1 MEKTNKELEVFSA
14 ILIEQ
19 YIRLMT
25 AAVYH
30 RSEKQIIGADFKI
43 SPENYA
49 KMRQDASQTSLL
61 GLELTYNEEQ
71 NILHATPD
79 AEFLEEFENNIM
91 RDVALK
97 FYDTNMHRYKSYILL
112 QEKNPPH

>member
-1 MEKTNKELEVFSA
+1 MAETDKTLEVFSA

-30 RSEKQIIGADFKI
+30 RSEKQTVGANFKI
-43 SPENYA
+43 SAENYA
-49 KMRQDASQTSLL
+49 KMREDESQTSLI
-61 GLELTYNEEQ
+61 GLDLKYDEQ
-71 NILHATPD
+71 QNLLHVTPD

-97 FYDTNMHRYKSYILL
+97 FYDTNMHRYASYILL
-112 QEKNPPH
+112 QE

>member
-1 MEKTNKELEVFSA
+1 MAETDKTLEVFSA

-43 SPENYA
+43 SPENYTQ
-49 KMRQDASQTSLL
+49 MLQDASQTSLL
-61 GLELTYNEEQ
+61 GLELTYDEKQ

-91 RDVALK
+91 RDFALK
-97 FYDTNMHRYKSYILL
+97 YYDENMNRYKNYILL
-112 QEKNPPH
+112 QE